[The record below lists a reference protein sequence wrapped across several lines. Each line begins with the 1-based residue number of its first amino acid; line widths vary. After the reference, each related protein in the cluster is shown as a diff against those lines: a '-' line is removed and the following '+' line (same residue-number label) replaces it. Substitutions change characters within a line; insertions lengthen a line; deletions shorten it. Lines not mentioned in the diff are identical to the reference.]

1 LPTIITA
8 FVAPIKIAPTMTLME
23 YTVTPTAETLKRT
36 RKTIKINTKNT
47 LDLYDDNQTPEVFTD
62 IDNYNDYNLDNDQE
76 NYPGWGSNP
85 QGVSINIMILDGQ

>member
-1 LPTIITA
+1 
-8 FVAPIKIAPTMTLME
+8 VALIKIALTMTLME

-47 LDLYDDNQTPEVFTD
+47 FGSLRDTIRPEVFTD

-85 QGVSINIMILDGQ
+85 QGVSINVYDTG

>member
-1 LPTIITA
+1 
-8 FVAPIKIAPTMTLME
+8 ME

-47 LDLYDDNQTPEVFTD
+47 LDLYETTIREVFTD

-85 QGVSINIMILDGQ
+85 QGVSINVYDTGWAMVR

>member
-1 LPTIITA
+1 
-8 FVAPIKIAPTMTLME
+8 MTLME

-47 LDLYDDNQTPEVFTD
+47 GSLRDDNQTPEVFTD

-76 NYPGWGSNP
+76 NYRMGKQPARRKHKC
-85 QGVSINIMILDGQ
+85 L